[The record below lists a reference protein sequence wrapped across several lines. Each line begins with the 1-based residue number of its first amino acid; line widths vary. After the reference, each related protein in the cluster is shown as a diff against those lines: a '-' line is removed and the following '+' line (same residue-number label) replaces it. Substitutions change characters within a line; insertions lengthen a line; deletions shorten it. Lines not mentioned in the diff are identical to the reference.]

1 MKDNDPLTV
10 TCLTPLDQY

>member
-1 MKDNDPLTV
+1 MKDNDPLTM